1 MKNVLLLYPEM
12 LFYKISIFNK
22 LSAFLELNGYKLII
36 WYRKIYD
43 PNKECTFSFVQETNM
58 TLKNYT
64 RIIKENKITAVIDIL
79 FKKDPG
85 YFFYFFSIFRTKKLH
100 VPIIF
105 YGQGIDKQKDQWWR
119 NILYNLTYF
128 MYDGIILY
136 TPAGKSK
143 IWKRFHYKITCAN
156 NTLDIDNIKIDEDR
170 DQVKSK
176 YRIDSTKII
185 LTTGRLH
192 SRKKIEILS
201 DIFIKNYKNS
211 PDIAWVLVGPGLS
224 DEVIKAI
231 KGIKNIHFL
240 GPIYDRKKMA
250 EVFSIADLYCV
261 PGALG
266 LGIVEALY
274 WGLPVLTMAVNH
286 GPEAYYLRDDQ
297 NSLIARDKQEL
308 EQMIQ
313 NILFN
318 DEKRLVLSGN
328 ARKVF
333 FEEAT
338 LDKMFEG
345 FNLQLNRFFMSPE
358 PENNSAERTIP
369 FNTKYKDETI
379 SAKY

>member
-1 MKNVLLLYPEM
+1 MKNILLLYPEM

-22 LSAFLELNGYKLII
+22 LSAYLENNGYKLII

-43 PNKECTFSFVQETNM
+43 TNKECTFHSVPYTSM
-58 TLKNYT
+58 TLKNYA
-64 RIIKENKITAVIDIL
+64 RVIKEEKIDAVINIL

-85 YFFYFFSIFRTKKLH
+85 YLFYVFSILKTRRLH
-100 VPIIF
+100 IPIIF
-105 YGQGIDKQKDQWWR
+105 YGHGIDKQKDSWWR

-128 MYDGIILY
+128 LFDGIILY
-136 TPAGKSK
+136 TPAEKAK
-143 IWKRFHYKITCAN
+143 LWKRFHHKITCAN
-156 NTLDIDNIKIDEDR
+156 NTLDIDNMNIRDKKEQIKVRYNITSPR
-170 DQVKSK
+170 
-176 YRIDSTKII
+176 II

-201 DIFIKNYKNS
+201 DIFIQDYKNS
-211 PDIAWVLVGPGLS
+211 PDVGWILVGPDLS
-224 DEVIKAI
+224 DEVFRVIN
-231 KGIKNIHFL
+231 GIRNIHFL
-240 GPIYDRKKMA
+240 GPVYDKLKMA
-250 EVFSIADLYCV
+250 EIFSMADLYCV

-286 GPEAYYLRDDQ
+286 GPEAYYLRNDQ
-297 NSLIARDKQEL
+297 NAIVAADKKEL
-308 EQMIQ
+308 QQKIRE
-313 NILFN
+313 ILFD
-318 DEKRLVLSGN
+318 DEKRLMFSAN

-345 FNLQLNRFFMSPE
+345 FNLQLNRFFNE
-358 PENNSAERTIP
+358 A
-369 FNTKYKDETI
+369 I